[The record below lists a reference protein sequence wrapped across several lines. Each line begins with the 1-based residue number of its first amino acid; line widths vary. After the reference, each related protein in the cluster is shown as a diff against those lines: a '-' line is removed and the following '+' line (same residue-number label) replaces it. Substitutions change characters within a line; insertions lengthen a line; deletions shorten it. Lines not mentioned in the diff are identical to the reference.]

1 MSLTLVG
8 AFVGLFVGA
17 LVGAYWKNARQ
28 CELCYFRA
36 LSKIDAACALTL
48 VGAFVGLFVGAF
60 VVGAW
65 MICGD
70 DM

>member
-17 LVGAYWKNARQ
+17 LVGAFEENARQ
-28 CELCYFRA
+28 CELCCFREI
-36 LSKIDAACALTL
+36 SNIDTACTLTL

-60 VVGAW
+60 VGAW
-65 MICGD
+65 LICSD
-70 DM
+70 NM